1 MAPKDRR
8 EKGGT
13 ALDQIRASLRQ
24 FLRVRDLQEKLA
36 PHGTEEPGRPLAS
49 DELKHWRDSLGED
62 SRTRSRLGPRGGK
75 KD

>member
-1 MAPKDRR
+1 MAPKDKR
-8 EKGGT
+8 EKGST

-62 SRTRSRLGPRGGK
+62 SRTRSRAKPRGGK